1 MIIKDMDR
9 NRLTITLKQEVL
21 KQLDDLIDGTR
32 IRNRSHAIEY
42 VLSKHFAPKVRRALI
57 LAGGKG
63 LKMRPFTYE
72 MPKALIPLN
81 GRPVLEHIIE
91 SLRRY
96 DIREL
101 VISIGYQ
108 GQKIKQH
115 FGDGSKYGVRI
126 VYLDQGKN
134 ETGTAQP
141 VLHAKKLF
149 GNQPFVVYYGDVLA
163 NVDLVDMID
172 YHLSTDALVTMALTS
187 VNRSSDW
194 GVVRVQGSKVYSL
207 LEKPDHRKNLSH
219 VINAGVYIFEPKA
232 LEHFDSATKLE
243 RDVFPKL
250 VEQGKLAG
258 YLFAGQWFDVGNPA
272 SYEQAIKEWK
282 E

>member
-1 MIIKDMDR
+1 MDR
-9 NRLTITLKQEVL
+9 NRLTITLKKEVL
-21 KQLDDLIDGTR
+21 NQLDDLIDGTR

-42 VLSKHFAPKVRRALI
+42 ILSKQFAPKVRRALI

-126 VYLDQGKN
+126 TYLDQGRS

-141 VLHAKKLF
+141 VLQAKKF
-149 GNQPFVVYYGDVLA
+149 FNNQPFVVYYGDVLA
-163 NVDLVDMID
+163 NIDLADMID
-172 YHLSTDALVTMALTS
+172 YHLSTNALVTMALTS

-219 VINAGVYIFEPKA
+219 LINAGIYIFEPKVFEYLVSA
-232 LEHFDSATKLE
+232 KRLESE
-243 RDVFPKL
+243 VFTKL
-250 VEQGKLAG
+250 VERGKLAG

-272 SYEQAIKEWK
+272 SYEQAVKEWRG
-282 E
+282 

>member
-1 MIIKDMDR
+1 MMIIKDMDR

-101 VISIGYQ
+101 VISIG
-108 GQKIKQH
+108 
-115 FGDGSKYGVRI
+115 
-126 VYLDQGKN
+126 
-134 ETGTAQP
+134 
-141 VLHAKKLF
+141 
-149 GNQPFVVYYGDVLA
+149 
-163 NVDLVDMID
+163 
-172 YHLSTDALVTMALTS
+172 
-187 VNRSSDW
+187 
-194 GVVRVQGSKVYSL
+194 
-207 LEKPDHRKNLSH
+207 
-219 VINAGVYIFEPKA
+219 
-232 LEHFDSATKLE
+232 
-243 RDVFPKL
+243 
-250 VEQGKLAG
+250 
-258 YLFAGQWFDVGNPA
+258 
-272 SYEQAIKEWK
+272 
-282 E
+282 